1 MVARC
6 ARSAQLVGWLGAGV
20 LEPSA
25 RGARCARSELSWS
38 GGWGLGSWT
47 TWREEPEAEGVGSG
61 RFSGPFLRRVFWSPR
76 DSDRLFWGSHFCLDV
91 LFLTLQLR
99 WNSLPRLASE
109 SEGTSAIISGR
120 QARLKPQSHIS
131 NKHLSNLQLLQTTHQ
146 APASPSLRFSF
157 LLRTLRAGPAFAQQ
171 MSVSAPVGRA
181 VTGLQ
186 LQLWAGG
193 PGHVGV
199 SPAFSQHRSTRPSWI
214 AKR

>member
-1 MVARC
+1 MVACC

-25 RGARCARSELSWS
+25 RGARCARSAQLVGWLGAGVLDHLE
-38 GGWGLGSWT
+38 GGARVTG
-47 TWREEPEAEGVGSG
+47 PEAEGVGSG

-120 QARLKPQSHIS
+120 QARLKPHSHIS

-157 LLRTLRAGPAFAQQ
+157 LLCTLRAGPAFAQQ
-171 MSVSAPVGRA
+171 MSASAPVGRA

-199 SPAFSQHRSTRPSWI
+199 SPAFSQH
-214 AKR
+214 